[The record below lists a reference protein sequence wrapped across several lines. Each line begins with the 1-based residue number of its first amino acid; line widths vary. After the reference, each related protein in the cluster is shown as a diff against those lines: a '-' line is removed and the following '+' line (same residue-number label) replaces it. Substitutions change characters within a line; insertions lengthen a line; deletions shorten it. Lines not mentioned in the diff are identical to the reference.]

1 MLHRLTRLHCILGT
15 SRPNI
20 AAVVIG
26 IVAVIGT
33 TAVIG
38 TAAVIGTT
46 TAVATEMAV
55 AAGDTNNSEEGT
67 GTESETIIK

>member
-20 AAVVIG
+20 AAVIG
-26 IVAVIGT
+26 IV
-33 TAVIG
+33 AVIG

-55 AAGDTNNSEEGT
+55 AAGDTNNSEAGT